1 MFVVRIS
8 IPFVI
13 GMSNLTHE
21 WEVMAGKM
29 FEVKNMVRTLAKL
42 TSRVALHEMLVD
54 SDLTLM
60 EELLLSYL
68 AREATP
74 SHALR
79 LSAKS
84 GLSSTTHFVPTFWE
98 LAEVGGETF
107 FSVVFDAVLLQRA
120 SVLAVSEEYGH
131 LVVRTGER
139 AYLLHQG
146 TSLEGI
152 SLGTP
157 ETRLT
162 GVKCEGCGLLVHY
175 QSEVYRAVTAG
186 GLTCWSSGEERALA
200 VELGEM
206 VKLAF
211 PLNCS
216 NLAMSLGAARLRL
229 RDIGISD
236 NTKEPDG
243 YRELQN
249 TLADGAFTK
258 EREAA
263 EDGHRRLQL
272 KLQADQEAAQGSLE
286 LFVKDTDRDF
296 ANINAG
302 NVASF
307 TWLSVLTVVV
317 TMCVAFVAYRMCR
330 AATILR
336 KATVASPPAV

>member
-1 MFVVRIS
+1 M
-8 IPFVI
+8 
-13 GMSNLTHE
+13 THE
-21 WEVMAGKM
+21 WEIMAGRLSD
-29 FEVKNMVRTLAKL
+29 VKNMVRTLATM

-54 SDLTLM
+54 TDLILM

-74 SHALR
+74 GHALR

-98 LAEVGGETF
+98 LAEVGGDTY
-107 FSVVFDAVLLQRA
+107 FSVVFEAILLQRA
-120 SVLAVSEEYGH
+120 SILDVSKEFGH

-146 TSLEGI
+146 TALEGAH
-152 SLGTP
+152 LDTP

-162 GVKCEGCGLLVHY
+162 GVSCRECGLLVHY
-175 QSEVYRAVTAG
+175 QSEVYRAVKAG
-186 GLTCWSSGEERALA
+186 GFTCWSKGEEKAFT
-200 VELGEM
+200 VEVGEM
-206 VKLAF
+206 VKLTF

-243 YRELQN
+243 YRELQS
-249 TLADGAFTK
+249 TLSDGAFAK
-258 EREAA
+258 ERETA
-263 EDGHRRLQL
+263 EAGHRRLQL

-296 ANINAG
+296 AIINAG

-307 TWLSVLTVVV
+307 TWLSVLTVVL
-317 TMCVAFVAYRMCR
+317 TMCVAFVGYRMCR
-330 AATILR
+330 AAAIMK
-336 KATVASPPAV
+336 KATVSAPADV